1 MSKKITIQLNEEEYR
16 ELILCFTLGDLV
28 KGSIEEKTNAQTEA
42 QIDLHQKLYKA
53 AYAAGVKEAGFV
65 RGLYYYGKEVEDEM
79 LEIFDGFK
87 DYVTSGGE

>member
-1 MSKKITIQLNEEEYR
+1 MSKTINIQLNEEEYR

-28 KGSIEEKTNAQTEA
+28 KGSIKEKTNAETEA

-53 AYAAGVKEAGFV
+53 AYTAKVKEAGFV

-79 LEIFDGFK
+79 LEIFDDFT
-87 DYVTSGGE
+87 DYIVASGE